1 MVTRPAATGER
12 GYDHLEARWGRPAP
26 PAAGASAGRGSA
38 SPLAVRLRPERR
50 PEAELCVT
58 QAVRERPIEWASLTT
73 SQGESSTPSAP
84 TSATSWTRSNC
95 TPSHPPRSTSP
106 GGASGQQSSCE
117 AGFVECERL
126 GAERPTIVLGPRDDA
141 LSERLAA
148 EPKLRERLVVY
159 DLAALAKAGAV
170 RSSVAVLLEWFLRD
184 AYGVKVLASAAF
196 TQGLVSRGVTS
207 LGMG

>member
-1 MVTRPAATGER
+1 VNRLAELEALLDARIGELPAAKAQGLDPELVVIEGER
-12 GYDHLEARWGRPAP
+12 A
-26 PAAGASAGRGSA
+26 
-38 SPLAVRLRPERR
+38 RLRPERL
-50 PEAELCVT
+50 PAAELAVT
-58 QAVRERPIEWASLTT
+58 EAVRGRAIEWASLSTT
-73 SQGESSTPSAP
+73 QGELFDALAAHFRDELDEVDLYAASP
-84 TSATSWTRSNC
+84 TALDVGWRRERATVELR
-95 TPSHPPRSTSP
+95 
-106 GGASGQQSSCE
+106 

-126 GAERPTIVLGPRDDA
+126 GAERPAIVLGPLDDA

-170 RSSVAVLLEWFLRD
+170 RSSVAVFLELFLRD

-196 TQGLVSRGVTS
+196 TQGLVSRGVIS